1 MVKRV
6 TSVLTIC
13 LATMLMM
20 GSAIKQPVYQAS
32 IEDDGGQSSNNS
44 VAIDD
49 QIKQLKSTIIAS
61 PRVLVTSAEEEE
73 PEVSDP
79 EPEIS
84 SEEPIMS
91 EEDIE
96 LIALVT
102 MGEAEG
108 ECEEGKR
115 LVIDTI
121 LNRVDYDL
129 YFPNT
134 VREVIYQRNQFECV
148 TNGRL
153 NRCYVDEYFCQL
165 VREELEYRTNYD
177 VMYFRAD
184 RYGEYGT
191 PMFQVG
197 NHYFSSN

>member
-1 MVKRV
+1 
-6 TSVLTIC
+6 
-13 LATMLMM
+13 MM
-20 GSAIKQPVYQAS
+20 GTAKS
-32 IEDDGGQSSNNS
+32 QSLDQS
-44 VAIDD
+44 VTEEVGESVVENVVNIDD
-49 QIKQLKSTIIAS
+49 QIKQLKSTIVAS
-61 PRVLVTSAEEEE
+61 PRVLVTSSEENEE
-73 PEVSDP
+73 LNP
-79 EPEIS
+79 EPEIL

-134 VREVIYQRNQFECV
+134 VKDVIYQRNQFECV

>member
-13 LATMLMM
+13 LVTMLMM

-49 QIKQLKSTIIAS
+49 QIKQLKIAIVAS
-61 PRVLVTSAEEEE
+61 PRVLVTSAEENEE
-73 PEVSDP
+73 SNPEL
-79 EPEIS
+79 EIL

-91 EEDIE
+91 EDDIE

-191 PMFQVG
+191 PMFRVG

>member
-1 MVKRV
+1 MIKRV

-32 IEDDGGQSSNNS
+32 IEDDRGQSSNNS

-49 QIKQLKSTIIAS
+49 QIKQLKSTIVAN
-61 PRVLVTSAEEEE
+61 PRVLVTSVEENEE
-73 PEVSDP
+73 PNP
-79 EPEIS
+79 EPEIL
-84 SEEPIMS
+84 SEEPIIS

>member
-13 LATMLMM
+13 LVTILMM
-20 GSAIKQPVYQAS
+20 GTAKS
-32 IEDDGGQSSNNS
+32 QSLDQS
-44 VAIDD
+44 VTEEVGESVVENVVNIDD
-49 QIKQLKSTIIAS
+49 QIKQLKSTIVAS
-61 PRVLVTSAEEEE
+61 PRVLVTSSEENEE
-73 PEVSDP
+73 LNP
-79 EPEIS
+79 EPEIL

-134 VREVIYQRNQFECV
+134 VKDVIYQRNQFECV

>member
-13 LATMLMM
+13 LVTILMM
-20 GSAIKQPVYQAS
+20 GTAKS
-32 IEDDGGQSSNNS
+32 QSLDQS
-44 VAIDD
+44 VTEEVGESVVENVVNIDD
-49 QIKQLKSTIIAS
+49 QIKQLKSTIVAS
-61 PRVLVTSAEEEE
+61 PRVLVTSAEENEE
-73 PEVSDP
+73 PNP
-79 EPEIS
+79 EPEIL

-134 VREVIYQRNQFECV
+134 VKDVIYQRNQFECV

-191 PMFQVG
+191 PMLQVG

>member
-1 MVKRV
+1 
-6 TSVLTIC
+6 
-13 LATMLMM
+13 M

-49 QIKQLKSTIIAS
+49 QIKQLKSTIVAS
-61 PRVLVTSAEEEE
+61 PRVLVTSAEENEE
-73 PEVSDP
+73 PNP
-79 EPEIS
+79 EPEIL

-91 EEDIE
+91 EDDIE

-129 YFPNT
+129 HFPNT

-177 VMYFRAD
+177 VMYFRTD

>member
-1 MVKRV
+1 MAKRV

-49 QIKQLKSTIIAS
+49 QIKQLKSTIVAS
-61 PRVLVTSAEEEE
+61 PRVLVTSAEENEE
-73 PEVSDP
+73 PNP
-79 EPEIS
+79 EPEIL

-91 EEDIE
+91 EDDIE

-129 YFPNT
+129 HFPNT

-177 VMYFRAD
+177 VMYFRTD

>member
-1 MVKRV
+1 
-6 TSVLTIC
+6 
-13 LATMLMM
+13 MM
-20 GSAIKQPVYQAS
+20 GTAKS
-32 IEDDGGQSSNNS
+32 QSLDQS
-44 VAIDD
+44 VTEEVGESVVENVVNIDD
-49 QIKQLKSTIIAS
+49 QIKQLKSTIVAS
-61 PRVLVTSAEEEE
+61 PRVLVTSAEENEE
-73 PEVSDP
+73 PNP
-79 EPEIS
+79 EPEIL

-121 LNRVDYDL
+121 LNRVDYNL

-134 VREVIYQRNQFECV
+134 VKDVIYQRNQFECV

-153 NRCYVDEYFCQL
+153 SRCYVDEYFCQL

>member
-13 LATMLMM
+13 LVTMLMM

-32 IEDDGGQSSNNS
+32 IEDDGRQSSNNS

-49 QIKQLKSTIIAS
+49 QIKQLKIAIVAS
-61 PRVLVTSAEEEE
+61 PRVLVTSAEENEE
-73 PEVSDP
+73 SNPEL
-79 EPEIS
+79 EIL

-91 EEDIE
+91 EDDIE

-191 PMFQVG
+191 PMFRVG

>member
-13 LATMLMM
+13 LATTLMM

-32 IEDDGGQSSNNS
+32 IEDDRGQSSNNS

-49 QIKQLKSTIIAS
+49 QIKQLKSTIVAS
-61 PRVLVTSAEEEE
+61 PRVLVTSAEENEE
-73 PEVSDP
+73 PNP
-79 EPEIS
+79 EPEIL
-84 SEEPIMS
+84 SEEPTMS
-91 EEDIE
+91 EDDIE

-177 VMYFRAD
+177 VMYFRAY

>member
-13 LATMLMM
+13 LVTMLMM

-49 QIKQLKSTIIAS
+49 QIKQLKIAIVAS
-61 PRVLVTSAEEEE
+61 PRVLVTSAEENEE
-73 PEVSDP
+73 SNPEL
-79 EPEIS
+79 EIL

-91 EEDIE
+91 EDDIE

-134 VREVIYQRNQFECV
+134 VKDVIYQRNQFECV

-191 PMFQVG
+191 PMFRVG

>member
-32 IEDDGGQSSNNS
+32 IEDDRGQSSNNS

-49 QIKQLKSTIIAS
+49 QIKQLKSTIVAS
-61 PRVLVTSAEEEE
+61 PRVLVTSAEENEE
-73 PEVSDP
+73 PNP
-79 EPEIS
+79 EPEIL

-134 VREVIYQRNQFECV
+134 VREVIYQINQFECV

>member
-13 LATMLMM
+13 LATTLMM

-32 IEDDGGQSSNNS
+32 IEDDRGQSSNNS

-49 QIKQLKSTIIAS
+49 QIKQLKSTVVAS
-61 PRVLVTSAEEEE
+61 PRVLVTSAEENEE
-73 PEVSDP
+73 PNP
-79 EPEIS
+79 EPEIL

-91 EEDIE
+91 EDDIE

-134 VREVIYQRNQFECV
+134 VKDVIYQRNQFECV

-177 VMYFRAD
+177 VMYFRAG

>member
-13 LATMLMM
+13 LVTILMM
-20 GSAIKQPVYQAS
+20 GTAKS
-32 IEDDGGQSSNNS
+32 QSLDQS
-44 VAIDD
+44 VTEEVGESVVENVVNIDD
-49 QIKQLKSTIIAS
+49 QIKQLKSTIVAS
-61 PRVLVTSAEEEE
+61 PRVLVTSAEENEE
-73 PEVSDP
+73 PNP
-79 EPEIS
+79 EPEIL

-91 EEDIE
+91 EDDIE

-134 VREVIYQRNQFECV
+134 VKDVIYQRNQFECV

>member
-1 MVKRV
+1 MMVKRV

-20 GSAIKQPVYQAS
+20 GSAIKQPVYQES
-32 IEDDGGQSSNNS
+32 IEDDRGQSSNNS

-49 QIKQLKSTIIAS
+49 QIKQLKSTIVAS
-61 PRVLVTSAEEEE
+61 PRVPVTSAEENEE
-73 PEVSDP
+73 PNP
-79 EPEIS
+79 EPEIL

-91 EEDIE
+91 EDDIE

>member
-6 TSVLTIC
+6 ASVLTIC
-13 LATMLMM
+13 LVTILMM
-20 GSAIKQPVYQAS
+20 GTAKS
-32 IEDDGGQSSNNS
+32 QSLDQS
-44 VAIDD
+44 VTEKVGESVVENVANIDD
-49 QIKQLKSTIIAS
+49 QIKQLKSTVVAS
-61 PRVLVTSAEEEE
+61 PRVLVTSAEENEE
-73 PEVSDP
+73 PNP
-79 EPEIS
+79 EPEIL

-91 EEDIE
+91 EDDIE

-134 VREVIYQRNQFECV
+134 VKDVIYQRNQFECV

>member
-20 GSAIKQPVYQAS
+20 GSAIKQPVYQES
-32 IEDDGGQSSNNS
+32 IEDDRGQSSNNS

-49 QIKQLKSTIIAS
+49 QIKQLKSTIVAS
-61 PRVLVTSAEEEE
+61 PRVPVTSAEENEE
-73 PEVSDP
+73 PNP
-79 EPEIS
+79 EPEIL

-91 EEDIE
+91 EDDIE